1 MFQSPNDLSLLV
13 NGCYKNVFL
22 FVLWWSKEQLA
33 SEGSSVGIMCL
44 TINLQEALLCYQNNS
59 IYVEEIV
66 LLPVSAFIAER
77 NNVNELR

>member
-1 MFQSPNDLSLLV
+1 
-13 NGCYKNVFL
+13 
-22 FVLWWSKEQLA
+22 
-33 SEGSSVGIMCL
+33 VGIMCL